1 MAQITVNIPTQHV
14 QRLKDWLDDT
24 QPAQVDPE
32 TGEPIVRTD
41 AEYLQLARDA
51 IKEFLRS
58 EVQGSE
64 ERKAVQAARD
74 SVPLLDVTD

>member
-24 QPAQVDPE
+24 QPAQIDPG
-32 TGEPIVRTD
+32 TGQAPVRTD

-64 ERKAVQAARD
+64 ERKAIRAARD
-74 SVPLLDVTD
+74 SIPLLDVTD

>member
-24 QPAQVDPE
+24 QPAQVDPD
-32 TGEPIVRTD
+32 TGETIVRTD

-51 IKEFLRS
+51 VKEFLRA

-64 ERKAVQAARD
+64 ERKAVLAARD
-74 SVPLLDVTD
+74 GVPLLDVTD